1 MTLRILSP
9 IHKATRQI
17 GLHLA
22 EKTADLGVSSDEGHL
37 LSYLESYSPAP
48 IYELQRVLGHRPST
62 LTGLI
67 DRLQRRGLV
76 RREPNP
82 EDGRSFLI
90 TLTGSGRELAGRVS
104 GMVRQF
110 EAVVMTGVDERA
122 LAGFREVMDAI
133 GGVAQVEIRP
143 DAAGGAAE
151 RTGNSTGRAARQT
164 PGSRIRKAG
173 GE

>member
-22 EKTADLGVSSDEGHL
+22 EKTANLGVSNDEGHL

-67 DRLQRRGLV
+67 DRLQERGLV
-76 RREPNP
+76 CREPNP

-110 EAVVMTGVDERA
+110 EAHVLTGVDERA
-122 LAGFREVMDAI
+122 LEGFREVMDAI
-133 GGVAQVEIRP
+133 GGVARVQIRP
-143 DAAGGAAE
+143 DAVGHASTAA
-151 RTGNSTGRAARQT
+151 GRAARQISG
-164 PGSRIRKAG
+164 PGIREAG

>member
-1 MTLRILSP
+1 MPLKILSP

-22 EKTADLGVSSDEGHL
+22 DKTAELGVSAEEAHL

-48 IYELQRVLGHRPST
+48 IYELQRVFGHRPST
-62 LTGLI
+62 LTGLL
-67 DRLQRRGLV
+67 DRLERRGLV
-76 RREPNP
+76 RRERNP

-104 GMVRQF
+104 GLVSQF
-110 EAVVMTGVDERA
+110 EAHVLTDVDERA

-133 GGVAQVEIRP
+133 GGVAQVEIRSEAP
-143 DAAGGAAE
+143 
-151 RTGNSTGRAARQT
+151 GRAGNAARAARRQT
-164 PGSRIRKAG
+164 PGHGTRKAG

>member
-22 EKTADLGVSSDEGHL
+22 DKTAELGVSNDEAHL
-37 LSYLESYSPAP
+37 LSYLASYAPAP

-67 DRLQRRGLV
+67 DRLERRRLV
-76 RREPNP
+76 RRERNP
-82 EDGRSFLI
+82 ADGRSFLI

-104 GMVRQF
+104 GLVRQF
-110 EAVVMTGVDERA
+110 EADLLTGVDERA
-122 LAGFREVMDAI
+122 LAGFREVMNAI
-133 GGVAQVEIRP
+133 GGATQVEIRS
-143 DAAGGAAE
+143 ASA
-151 RTGNSTGRAARQT
+151 GRAGDADGRRARHRRRS
-164 PGSRIRKAG
+164 GIRKAG

>member
-22 EKTADLGVSSDEGHL
+22 EKTANLGVSNDEGHL

-67 DRLQRRGLV
+67 DRLQGRGLV
-76 RREPNP
+76 CREPNP

-110 EAVVMTGVDERA
+110 EANVLTGVDERA
-122 LAGFREVMDAI
+122 LEGFREVMDAI
-133 GGVAQVEIRP
+133 GGVARVEIRS
-143 DAAGGAAE
+143 DAAGRE
-151 RTGNSTGRAARQT
+151 GNAQGRAPRQT
-164 PGSRIRKAG
+164 PGSGIRKAG
-173 GE
+173 GA

>member
-22 EKTADLGVSSDEGHL
+22 DRTAELGVSNDEAHL

-67 DRLQRRGLV
+67 DRLERRRLV

-90 TLTGSGRELAGRVS
+90 RLTGSGRELAGRVS

-110 EAVVMTGVDERA
+110 EAHVMTGVDERA

-133 GGVAQVEIRP
+133 GGVARVEIRP
-143 DAAGGAAE
+143 DATGRAGNAG
-151 RTGNSTGRAARQT
+151 GRAARQT
-164 PGSRIRKAG
+164 PETGSRKAG

>member
-1 MTLRILSP
+1 MPLKILSP

-22 EKTADLGVSSDEGHL
+22 DKTAQLGVSAEEAHL

-48 IYELQRVLGHRPST
+48 IYELQRVFGHRPST

-67 DRLQRRGLV
+67 DRLERRRLV
-76 RREPNP
+76 RRERNP

-104 GMVRQF
+104 GLVRQF
-110 EAVVMTGVDERA
+110 EAHVLTDIDERA

-133 GGVAQVEIRP
+133 GGVAQVEIRAEP
-143 DAAGGAAE
+143 PGRAGNAA
-151 RTGNSTGRAARQT
+151 RAARRPI
-164 PGSRIRKAG
+164 PGHGIRKAG
-173 GE
+173 DE

>member
-1 MTLRILSP
+1 MSLRILSP

-22 EKTADLGVSSDEGHL
+22 DKTAELGVSADEGHL
-37 LSYLESYSPAP
+37 LSYLESYGPAP
-48 IYELQRVLGHRPST
+48 IYELQRVFGHRPST

-67 DRLQRRGLV
+67 DRLQRRRLV
-76 RREPNP
+76 RRERNP

-90 TLTGSGRELAGRVS
+90 TLTDSGRELAGQVS

-110 EAVVMTGVDERA
+110 EAHVLTGVDERA

-133 GGVAQVEIRP
+133 GGVAQVELRP
-143 DAAGGAAE
+143 GASGREGNAAGRVG
-151 RTGNSTGRAARQT
+151 RQT
-164 PGSRIRKAG
+164 PGNGMRKAG
-173 GE
+173 EA

>member
-1 MTLRILSP
+1 MSLRILSP

-22 EKTADLGVSSDEGHL
+22 DKTAELGVSADEGHL

-48 IYELQRVLGHRPST
+48 IYELQRVFGHRPST

-67 DRLQRRGLV
+67 DRLEQRRLV
-76 RREPNP
+76 RRERNP

-90 TLTGSGRELAGRVS
+90 SLTDSGLELAGRVS
-104 GMVRQF
+104 GMVKQF
-110 EAVVMTGVDERA
+110 EANVLTGVNEGA
-122 LAGFREVMDAI
+122 LAGFREVIDAI
-133 GGVAQVEIRP
+133 GGVARVEIRP
-143 DAAGGAAE
+143 DTAGREGNAE
-151 RTGNSTGRAARQT
+151 GRAVRRT
-164 PGSRIRKAG
+164 PEPAIGKAG

>member
-22 EKTADLGVSSDEGHL
+22 EKTADLGVSNDEGHL

-90 TLTGSGRELAGRVS
+90 TLTGSGRELARRVS

-110 EAVVMTGVDERA
+110 EAHVLSGVDDRA

-143 DAAGGAAE
+143 DGAGPAGNAAA
-151 RTGNSTGRAARQT
+151 RAARQT
-164 PGSRIRKAG
+164 AGSGIGKAG

>member
-1 MTLRILSP
+1 MALRILSP

-22 EKTADLGVSSDEGHL
+22 DKTAELGVSNDEAHL

-48 IYELQRVLGHRPST
+48 IYELQRVFGHRPST

-67 DRLQRRGLV
+67 DRLERRRLV
-76 RREPNP
+76 CRERNP

-90 TLTGSGRELAGRVS
+90 TLTDSGRELAGRVA

-110 EAVVMTGVDERA
+110 EAHVLTGVDETA

-133 GGVAQVEIRP
+133 GGVAQVEVRP
-143 DAAGGAAE
+143 DASEHAGDNA
-151 RTGNSTGRAARQT
+151 RRVVRQT
-164 PGSRIRKAG
+164 PGSGIRKAG

>member
-22 EKTADLGVSSDEGHL
+22 EKTADLGVSNDEGHL

-90 TLTGSGRELAGRVS
+90 TLTGSGRELARRVS

-110 EAVVMTGVDERA
+110 EAHVLSGVDDRA

-143 DAAGGAAE
+143 DGAGPAGNAA
-151 RTGNSTGRAARQT
+151 GRAARQT
-164 PGSRIRKAG
+164 AGSGIGKAG

>member
-1 MTLRILSP
+1 MSLKILSP

-22 EKTADLGVSSDEGHL
+22 DRTAELGVSAEEAHL

-48 IYELQRVLGHRPST
+48 IYELQRVFGHRPST

-67 DRLQRRGLV
+67 DRLQRRRLV
-76 RREPNP
+76 SRERNP

-90 TLTGSGRELAGRVS
+90 TLTDSGRELAGRVS

-110 EAVVMTGVDERA
+110 EAHVLTGVDERA

-133 GGVAQVEIRP
+133 GGVARVEIRP
-143 DAAGGAAE
+143 DAVERAGNAA
-151 RTGNSTGRAARQT
+151 GRAARQT
-164 PGSRIRKAG
+164 PGFGIRKAG

>member
-1 MTLRILSP
+1 MTLRILSQ
-9 IHKATRQI
+9 IHQDPRQI

-22 EKTADLGVSSDEGHL
+22 EKTADLGVSNDEGHL

-67 DRLQRRGLV
+67 DRLQGRGLV

-90 TLTGSGRELAGRVS
+90 TLTDSGRELAGRVS

-110 EAVVMTGVDERA
+110 EAHVLTGVDERA

-133 GGVAQVEIRP
+133 GGVARVEIRP
-143 DAAGGAAE
+143 DVAEHAGNAAG
-151 RTGNSTGRAARQT
+151 RSARQT
-164 PGSRIRKAG
+164 PGLEIRKAG

>member
-22 EKTADLGVSSDEGHL
+22 EKTANLGVSNDEGHL

-110 EAVVMTGVDERA
+110 EANVLTGVDERA
-122 LAGFREVMDAI
+122 LEGFREVMDAI
-133 GGVAQVEIRP
+133 GGVARVEIRP
-143 DAAGGAAE
+143 DAAGRE
-151 RTGNSTGRAARQT
+151 GNAQGRAARQT
-164 PGSRIRKAG
+164 SGPGIRKAG